1 FLKFAKARQAYGP
14 VDVLPTPEFFFGMKT
29 GEEITIDL
37 EPGKTLV
44 LRFLTVSEP
53 RADGHRTVFFEL
65 NGQPR
70 EVDIRDRSLRTAV
83 AERAKADPSKPGQV
97 GAPIPGMVG
106 AIAVEV
112 GQSVSKGDRLLVMEA
127 MKMQSTV
134 YAPVSGQVTQVL
146 AHVGLN
152 VETKDLLLVIEP

>member
-1 FLKFAKARQAYGP
+1 
-14 VDVLPTPEFFFGMKT
+14 M
-29 GEEITIDL
+29 
-37 EPGKTLV
+37 

-83 AERAKADPSKPGQV
+83 AERAKADPSKAGQV
-97 GAPIPGMVG
+97 GAPIPGMV
-106 AIAVEV
+106 A
-112 GQSVSKGDRLLVMEA
+112 SVTAGLNQNVAKGDRLLVMEA

-134 YAPVSGQVTQVL
+134 YAPVSGKVTQIL
-146 AHVGLN
+146 AQVGQS
-152 VETKDLLLVIEP
+152 VESKDLLVVIEPGG